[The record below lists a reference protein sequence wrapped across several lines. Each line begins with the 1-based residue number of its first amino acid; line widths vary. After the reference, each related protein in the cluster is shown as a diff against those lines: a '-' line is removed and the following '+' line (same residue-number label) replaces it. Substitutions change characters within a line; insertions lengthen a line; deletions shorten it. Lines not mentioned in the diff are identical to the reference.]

1 MERCLVEVVRWVV
14 AWAVG
19 KVVKE
24 VDGGGEKLG
33 RGGAR
38 WKEVRL

>member
-1 MERCLVEVVRWVV
+1 MRWMV
-14 AWAVG
+14 ARAVD